1 MEIKGTAI
9 LAIRDFVKVN
19 HQEGY
24 NDWINA
30 LPEESKGI
38 FTAAIDSSKW
48 YPLLAG
54 GLIPTRKTAEMFYR
68 GDYIAGAFDAGQF
81 SAEKALTGIYK
92 IFVKAAAPSYIIQ
105 RASRIFAT
113 YYQPCKM
120 DVIEKTDT
128 HVLLEISDMTQSD
141 VVIEY
146 RIAGWIKKALD
157 ISGAQN
163 IQIEF
168 PKSITRG
175 DSVTQ
180 MNINWE

>member
-9 LAIRDFVKVN
+9 LAIRDFVKTN
-19 HQEGY
+19 YQEKY
-24 NDWINA
+24 NEWLDS
-30 LPEESKGI
+30 LPDDSRMI
-38 FTAAIDSSKW
+38 YSAAIDSSKW

-54 GLIPTRKTAEMFYR
+54 GLVPTRKTAEMFYNS
-68 GDYIAGAFDAGQF
+68 DYIKGAFEAGQF

-113 YYQPCKM
+113 YYQPCQM
-120 DVIEKTDT
+120 EVIDKTNN
-128 HVLLEISDMTQSD
+128 HVLLEISNMTHSD
-141 VVIEY
+141 IVIEY

-157 ISGAQN
+157 ISGAKN
-163 IQIEF
+163 IRIEI

-175 DSVTQ
+175 DPVTRID
-180 MNINWE
+180 INWD